1 MLIPVL
7 LLSPLTIV
15 LVLRKMIQEQTVRLR
30 VTAKGEKVSRKN
42 KVLDKNLFRKYE
54 LVILIIITI

>member
-1 MLIPVL
+1 VLIPVR
-7 LLSPLTIV
+7 LLSLLTIV
-15 LVLRKMIQEQTVRLR
+15 QVLRKMIQEQTVRLR